1 MASTLFPLHLTSQ
14 RCCRSD
20 QLPLRATGD
29 QGKRTITSST
39 IWISLCWKHL
49 GWCSFKAE
57 RLRIMSFKV
66 RDSVRDG
73 LSVLD
78 VKLLSEEED
87 FGDRSARSQFM
98 RAKEQETERVCV
110 CVLCP

>member
-1 MASTLFPLHLTSQ
+1 
-14 RCCRSD
+14 
-20 QLPLRATGD
+20 
-29 QGKRTITSST
+29 
-39 IWISLCWKHL
+39 
-49 GWCSFKAE
+49 
-57 RLRIMSFKV
+57 MSFKV